1 MAHED
6 SSDLTGALM
15 DLVGFLNSPRQDEA
29 LLKAAGVQLD
39 RALFPLLVRI
49 ARLGPISV
57 ADLAEHV
64 GRDPSTVSRQVARL
78 VGLRL
83 AARVEGPDRRMRP
96 VGITEKGDRVM
107 GALTAA
113 REAMLNRVFA
123 DWSAADRAAFGRLNR
138 RFVEG
143 LKAMA

>member
-6 SSDLTGALM
+6 NSDLTGALM
-15 DLVGFLNSPRQDEA
+15 DLVGILNSPRQDEA
-29 LLKAAGVQLD
+29 LLKSAGVHLD

-83 AARVEGPDRRMRP
+83 AVRVEGPDRRMRA
-96 VGITEKGDRVM
+96 VGITAKGERVM
-107 GALTAA
+107 GALATA
-113 REAMLNRVFA
+113 REEALSRVFA
-123 DWSAADRAAFGRLNR
+123 DWSAADRAALGRLNR

-143 LKAMA
+143 LKAIT